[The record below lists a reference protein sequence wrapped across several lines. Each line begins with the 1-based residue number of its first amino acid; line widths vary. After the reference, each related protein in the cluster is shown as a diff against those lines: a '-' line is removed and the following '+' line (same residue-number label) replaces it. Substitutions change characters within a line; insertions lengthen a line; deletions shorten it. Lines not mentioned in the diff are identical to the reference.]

1 MLGSRFGDGP
11 SLRWDDVLGW
21 PLEDRGV
28 GGSGFIVV
36 FAGDVEGEVEEGVG
50 LGGEEG
56 GEARRRDS

>member
-1 MLGSRFGDGP
+1 MLGSRFGERP
-11 SLRWDDVLGW
+11 SLRWDNVLGW

-28 GGSGFIVV
+28 GRSCFTVV
-36 FAGDVEGEVEEGVG
+36 FAGDVEGEIEEGVS